1 MARIVVICTPL
12 LGSGSTF
19 LFFLFRRVFEN
30 SECGDLLSFFADSLL
45 FRLVDPRLPPD
56 LMSLNKSIFHT
67 KYSLILV

>member
-19 LFFLFRRVFEN
+19 LFFLFRRVLEN

-45 FRLVDPRLPPD
+45 FHLVDLRLPPN
-56 LMSLNKSIFHT
+56 LMSLKKSLSQT